1 MYSSIK
7 HGMISTSPA
16 TLSVTGSPAG
26 LLKLL
31 LSTSA
36 PHMCQVQVYMP
47 VKQSAV
53 QQCRFV
59 LSHYDLPLKLGN
71 DLCLSLRVLLV
82 SMLGLLAG

>member
-1 MYSSIK
+1 
-7 HGMISTSPA
+7 
-16 TLSVTGSPAG
+16 
-26 LLKLL
+26 
-31 LSTSA
+31 
-36 PHMCQVQVYMP
+36 MCQVQVYMP

>member
-1 MYSSIK
+1 
-7 HGMISTSPA
+7 MISTSPA
-16 TLSVTGSPAG
+16 NLSVTSSPAG

-59 LSHYDLPLKLGN
+59 LSHYDLLLKLGS